1 MNGFDKKSCNYCSF
15 FLVMEFKVYMHDNV
29 DILLCLFIS
38 VNDFFVCHM
47 TINQINEWQLF
58 HTSIVQQLI
67 KGTEMWNITSVAR
80 LPSETILDVWK
91 KFDMTRL
98 FNVFILVA
106 LLLLTLDFYIV
117 NI

>member
-67 KGTEMWNITSVAR
+67 KVTVAR

-91 KFDMTRL
+91 KFDMTGL

-106 LLLLTLDFYIV
+106 LLLLTLDFSNFKLLWCTVEY
-117 NI
+117 